1 MATEASYYGLY
12 LLKYLKDTEDLR
24 QHNHDFI
31 NSRADD
37 AAGAFEGERR
47 SGAIVDQAQ
56 EVAMRV
62 LIDGFSPCVFWAC
75 GECLCRPCQ

>member
-1 MATEASYYGLY
+1 MAIEASYYGLY
-12 LLKYLKDTEDLR
+12 LLKHLKDTEDPR
-24 QHNHDFI
+24 QYDQDFI

-47 SGAIVDQAQ
+47 AGATVDQAQ

-62 LIDGFSPCVFWAC
+62 LMDGF
-75 GECLCRPCQ
+75 

>member
-1 MATEASYYGLY
+1 MAIEASYYGLY
-12 LLKYLKDTEDLR
+12 LLKYLKDTEDPL
-24 QHNHDFI
+24 QHDHDVM

-47 SGAIVDQAQ
+47 AGATVDQAQ

-62 LIDGFSPCVFWAC
+62 LMDGF
-75 GECLCRPCQ
+75 